1 MKNIF
6 RYIAG
11 TLFAGLVMTA
21 CSPEEFEGA
30 DGNIPQVSDFADNFV
45 VTVDQTTNYAN
56 FEFKSAIGVSP
67 VWIID
72 GESYSAS
79 YSFSK
84 YYRKKGDYTVECKNE
99 K

>member
-30 DGNIPQVSDFADNFV
+30 DGNIPQVTDFADNFV
-45 VTVDQTTNYAN
+45 VTVDQATNYAN
-56 FEFKSAIGVSP
+56 FEFKSATGVSP

-79 YSFSK
+79 YSFF
-84 YYRKKGDYTVECKNE
+84 
-99 K
+99 